1 MMISRWKKILA
12 SCLLVTLLLVTT
24 ACAPESTSRFDQAQQ
39 ESTEKG
45 ATAVAKDAQTGGDF
59 NKFFPKA
66 GGNYNLVYTQEKKG
80 FAQAKLKQNG
90 QEVALL
96 SVSDTSSNP
105 TAAVKFQKSKD
116 KISGYP
122 MVNQGSTA
130 TALLVDDRF
139 QVKVLSKNSAFTASD
154 RADWLSKFDL
164 KGLARLQ

>member
-24 ACAPESTSRFDQAQQ
+24 ACAPEETSRFDQAQQ

-80 FAQAKLKQNG
+80 FAQAKLK
-90 QEVALL
+90 
-96 SVSDTSSNP
+96 
-105 TAAVKFQKSKD
+105 
-116 KISGYP
+116 
-122 MVNQGSTA
+122 
-130 TALLVDDRF
+130 
-139 QVKVLSKNSAFTASD
+139 
-154 RADWLSKFDL
+154 
-164 KGLARLQ
+164 

>member
-1 MMISRWKKILA
+1 
-12 SCLLVTLLLVTT
+12 
-24 ACAPESTSRFDQAQQ
+24 
-39 ESTEKG
+39 
-45 ATAVAKDAQTGGDF
+45 
-59 NKFFPKA
+59 
-66 GGNYNLVYTQEKKG
+66 
-80 FAQAKLKQNG
+80 
-90 QEVALL
+90 ALL